1 MGEPDRARAVRL
13 GAGAIIA
20 LAWLPAL
27 SACVVGS
34 LSGVGWEHVLRMI
47 VTALVYAPAAGVL
60 LSIGQR
66 AVASVVTGLA
76 VSSGL
81 SALMMVLERLPGR
94 AAWIDAAGDATA
106 YAMHLSELA
115 ALGIL
120 IWLLGDSPLRRS
132 GLRLGAVA
140 IALDL
145 GIAVTNRLWPTGA
158 PVQLLLLPLCV
169 ALIGFLLGAGAT
181 VRRWWRGSD
190 IERVVLIW
198 FGLGAALLV
207 ASYLTLLPGT
217 EAASS
222 IGTALFVIAQGLL
235 PTAILAAVFGG
246 SGTVIDRRL
255 LAGIV
260 WAQALASAIGLY
272 VLLHTVARALG
283 AGETLAGG
291 LAAAILALGFSVM
304 LGVLRELTG
313 LIFFGPGSSVRRIL
327 SRLGEPVSASG
338 DSGGLTGLAEALRE
352 IWHLRSVSFL
362 VGADAVEIA
371 RAGDSGR
378 AVLSRRLDAVGAAG
392 RGEGAAAGEGSAGA
406 PLCTVVCTADD
417 PALLSNLVEPMLEK
431 TAGLVAVAVQ
441 LAQANQ
447 DLAALRERTRGVSR
461 EERRMLHRELHDE
474 LAPALAGIGF
484 AMAGTRRLIASR
496 APGASDS
503 LEELR
508 VELAETTE
516 SVRRL
521 ARALL
526 PAALDAG
533 DLDGALRELSR
544 RFSGASCAVNA
555 SAPGTDE
562 LGSEQQVAVYLVIAD
577 TVEILLRECRPT
589 RIGIVAGVED
599 ASVRVRLD
607 IDGVR
612 GDAAERSR
620 SAIAER
626 CAQAA
631 GALTGDL
638 ASGRVEVVIPA

>member
-1 MGEPDRARAVRL
+1 MGEPDRTRAARL
-13 GAGAIIA
+13 GAAVIVA

-27 SACVVGS
+27 SACAVGS
-34 LSGVGWEHVLRMI
+34 LSGVGWEHVLRMV
-47 VTALVYAPAAGVL
+47 VTALVYAPAAGIL
-60 LSIGQR
+60 LAIRQR
-66 AVASVVTGLA
+66 AVASVLTGLS

-81 SALMMVLERLPGR
+81 SALMMVLGRLPGTGAR
-94 AAWIDAAGDATA
+94 IEAASAVTA

-132 GLRLGAVA
+132 GLRLGALA

-145 GIAVTNRLWPTGA
+145 GIVGAGGLWHTDA
-158 PVQLLLLPLCV
+158 PLPLQLLPLGV
-169 ALIGFLLGAGAT
+169 ALLGFLLGVCAT
-181 VRRWWRGSD
+181 VRRWWRGRG

-198 FGLGAALLV
+198 FALGAALLIV
-207 ASYLTLLPGT
+207 SYLTLLPGT

-222 IGTALFVIAQGLL
+222 IGTGLFIVAQGLL

-255 LAGIV
+255 LTGIV

-272 VLLHTVARALG
+272 VLLHAVARGLG

-327 SRLGEPVSASG
+327 ARLGEPVSASG
-338 DSGGLTGLAEALRE
+338 DRGGLAGLAEALRE
-352 IWHLRSVSFL
+352 IWHLRSVSLL
-362 VGADAVEIA
+362 VGADSVEIA
-371 RAGDSGR
+371 RAGADGP
-378 AVLSRRLDAVGAAG
+378 AVLSRRLDAAGAA
-392 RGEGAAAGEGSAGA
+392 EGEGSAA

-417 PALLSNLVEPMLEK
+417 PALLSNLVEPMLAK

-447 DLAALRERTRGVSR
+447 DLAALRDRTRGVSR

-484 AMAGTRRLIASR
+484 AMAGTRRLIASGV
-496 APGASDS
+496 PGAPVA

-508 VELAETTE
+508 AELAETTE
-516 SVRRL
+516 GVRRL

-544 RFSGASCAVNA
+544 RFSGATCAVNA

-562 LGSEQQVAVYLVIAD
+562 LEGEQQVAVYLVIAD
-577 TVEILLRECRPT
+577 TVEILLRECRPA
-589 RIGIVAGVED
+589 RIGIVAGVAG

-607 IDGVR
+607 TDAVG

-631 GALTGDL
+631 GTLTGDL
-638 ASGRVEVVIPA
+638 ASGRATVVIPV